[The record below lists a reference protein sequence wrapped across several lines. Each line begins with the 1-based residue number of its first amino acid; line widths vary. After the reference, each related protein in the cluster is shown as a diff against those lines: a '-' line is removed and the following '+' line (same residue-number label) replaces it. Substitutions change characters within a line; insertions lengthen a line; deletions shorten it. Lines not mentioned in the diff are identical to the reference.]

1 MTTPQDGYGVDS
13 TSPPNP
19 TTTPT
24 PSTPSTPPKSP
35 APNKGS
41 TSSLECFLHGLFLL
55 LLILAFFGF
64 LVWMDIRF
72 ESEVVSRQS
81 IGRFVRMSGAGGLFS
96 DVVIETETGFYVLH
110 GTPAIAKGAGLLLE
124 VRESGAHYI
133 CDESRNLCLRTSSKI
148 FKANDVEHAPNAANP
163 NPSPSP
169 SPLKG
174 QRP

>member
-1 MTTPQDGYGVDS
+1 MTTPQDAYGVDS

-19 TTTPT
+19 TTTPISPT
-24 PSTPSTPPKSP
+24 SPTLPNPP

-55 LLILAFFGF
+55 LVVLAFFGF

-110 GTPAIAKGAGLLLE
+110 GTPAIAKGTGLLLE

-133 CDESRNLCLRTSSKI
+133 CDESRNLCLRTSSKK
-148 FKANDVEHAPNAANP
+148 FKANEVEHAPNAAT
-163 NPSPSP
+163 PSPP
-169 SPLKG
+169 QG